1 LGLRT
6 PSVVYTTPPA
16 CREMSRLHLLLL
28 LATAVALGSTVGIK
42 QVSAAALDDDYPKAR
57 RWDGALVPLIGIGVG
72 NLPQSQMDTVVAH
85 ALTTDSGYRLID
97 TGASNEVVL
106 AEAIE
111 KALDDV
117 TEDDTL
123 SIHVVTKV
131 WYTHLGYERTKLAVR
146 QSLANLK
153 SMASGQYVRVH
164 VLLHWPR
171 CDDNISWMDCEGE
184 EERLPQDVKDA
195 GPPPHLDSEN
205 AWKGSWKALEEMYNE
220 DDLRRI
226 ESIGVSNFDH
236 IDMEMLLEEFEI
248 TPHIIQSHV
257 WSLLYDPYL
266 MGMVRDS
273 KVIFQAYGVMNGI
286 VQRGGVAPNAHR
298 LIEDI
303 GKDLANAKS
312 DGNSGKEQEPFSVAR
327 VVLAWLVQ
335 QGVSV
340 IPRASSLIHQ
350 DDDSPRSLNQVP
362 VLSEQQNKDVE
373 TAVRA
378 LLQGQDIDGP
388 LQPEDDSAQQHD
400 APPDSVA
407 ASFLNSLS
415 DGPIRVF
422 WRNHE
427 GEEEPAHD
435 DPIDSG
441 DTLSLNTHPGHVFV
455 AYSHDGSKRKEFVVE
470 ADYGEHQHFD
480 FDEL

>member
-1 LGLRT
+1 
-6 PSVVYTTPPA
+6 
-16 CREMSRLHLLLL
+16 MFRLHLLLL
-28 LATAVALGSTVGIK
+28 LVTAVALSSTVAVQ

-57 RWDGALVPLIGIGVG
+57 RWDGALIPLIGIGVG

-97 TGASNEVVL
+97 TGASSEVVL
-106 AEAIE
+106 AEAID
-111 KALDDV
+111 KALDAV
-117 TEDDTL
+117 TEDETL

-131 WYTHLGYERTKLAVR
+131 WYTHLGYERTKLAVK

-153 SMASGQYVRVH
+153 SMASGQYIRVH
-164 VLLHWPR
+164 ILLHWPR
-171 CDDNISWMDCEGE
+171 CDDNIAWMDCEGE
-184 EERLPQDVKDA
+184 EERLPQDVKDV
-195 GPPPHLDSEN
+195 GPPPHLDKEN
-205 AWKGSWKALEEMYNE
+205 AWKGSWKALEELYHE

-236 IDMEMLLEEFEI
+236 SDMKILLEECEI

-257 WSLLYDPYL
+257 WALLYDPYL
-266 MGMVRDS
+266 MEMVRDS
-273 KVIFQAYGVMNGI
+273 KVIFQAYNVMHGI
-286 VQRGGVAPNAHR
+286 VQRGDVAPNAYR

-303 GKDLANAKS
+303 GSDLANAKWN
-312 DGNSGKEQEPFSVAR
+312 GNSSTEQDPFSAAK

-350 DDDSPRSLNQVP
+350 DDNSPKSLNQVP

-378 LLQGQDIDGP
+378 LLRGQDIDGP
-388 LQPEDDSAQQHD
+388 LQPEDDSAHTT
-400 APPDSVA
+400 PDSVA

-415 DGPIRVF
+415 DGPISVF
-422 WRNHE
+422 WQNHE
-427 GEEEPAHD
+427 GEEEPVHG

-455 AYSHDGSKRKEFVVE
+455 AYNHDGSKRKEFVVE
-470 ADYGEHQHFD
+470 ADYGEHQHFA